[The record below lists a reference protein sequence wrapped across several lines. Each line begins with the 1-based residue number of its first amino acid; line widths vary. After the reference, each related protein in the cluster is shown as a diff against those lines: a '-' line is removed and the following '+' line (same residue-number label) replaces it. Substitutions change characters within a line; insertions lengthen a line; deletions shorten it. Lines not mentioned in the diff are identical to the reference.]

1 MSIIRIVHKEC
12 LRKKTKRYVYNKNS
26 TQGMF
31 TKEDEKVYNKNM
43 SIIRIVHKECL
54 QKKTKRYVYNK
65 NSTQGMFTKEDEKVC
80 L

>member
-31 TKEDEKVYNKNM
+31 TKEDEK
-43 SIIRIVHKECL
+43 
-54 QKKTKRYVYNK
+54 YVYNK
-65 NSTQGMFTKEDEKVC
+65 NSTQGMFTKEDERVC

>member
-12 LRKKTKRYVYNKNS
+12 LRKKTK
-26 TQGMF
+26 G
-31 TKEDEKVYNKNM
+31 
-43 SIIRIVHKECL
+43 
-54 QKKTKRYVYNK
+54 YVYNK

>member
-12 LRKKTKRYVYNKNS
+12 VRKRRK
-26 TQGMF
+26 G
-31 TKEDEKVYNKNM
+31 M

>member
-26 TQGMF
+26 TQGMR
-31 TKEDEKVYNKNM
+31 TKE
-43 SIIRIVHKECL
+43 
-54 QKKTKRYVYNK
+54 TKRYVYNK